1 MKMKTYIG
9 TKIVEAAP
17 AIRKGGKVYD
27 ANELIPRS
35 MEPVEEG
42 YKVRYADGYE
52 SFSPKDVFER
62 FYLELTVNPELRTK
76 KPSIS
81 QKMVDDFIVAKEV
94 STLGDKVT
102 VVRATLRNGFEL
114 VESSACVS
122 PENYDEKMGAEICME
137 KIKDKVWF
145 LLGFLLQTGVNGLL

>member
-1 MKMKTYIG
+1 MDLKDVQPYIEG
-9 TKIVEAAP
+9 KICMVTGGGGSIGSEIVRSLSKLNAEKIV
-17 AIRKGGKVYD
+17 IVD
-27 ANELIPRS
+27 I
-35 MEPVEEG
+35 
-42 YKVRYADGYE
+42 YE
-52 SFSPKDVFER
+52 NGAYSVKC
-62 FYLELTVNPELRTK
+62 
-76 KPSIS
+76 
-81 QKMVDDFIVAKEV
+81 EV
-94 STLGDKVT
+94 GDKVT